1 MHAIRVVHTLLL
13 TLALAGCANLKEVR
27 DYAGEAAKLSA
38 YTELTTRFRDTYE
51 REQPY
56 LFGAAERLAQEND
69 KNRKAAYADLLKIHQ
84 RVSLY
89 MQTLA
94 RLAGEDTFDLTPEI
108 GSLASGIK
116 AYPDAGIEAK
126 HVDAVANIAKVITK
140 WLTSSYQVHAV
151 RSMIN
156 EGDADLQATLE
167 GMTAL
172 VRYYKKTND
181 NERKT
186 VLGFFEMEIPYAADA
201 PKDRLLATLARAHV
215 QAKTAEYKNAQ
226 LKYANAEQGIKS
238 IAEGHKRLH
247 ENIDKLSHAEVKG
260 MIGKFAKD
268 IKAMRENLQAV
279 RG

>member
-1 MHAIRVVHTLLL
+1 MHAMRIARVLLL
-13 TLALAGCANLKEVR
+13 TFALAGCANLKEVR

-56 LFGAAERLAQEND
+56 LFGEAERLAQEND
-69 KNRKAAYADLLKIHQ
+69 KKRKAAYADLLKIHQ

-116 AYPDAGIEAK
+116 AYPDLGIEAK
-126 HVDAVANIAKVITK
+126 QVDAVANIAKVITK
-140 WLTSSYQVHAV
+140 WITSSYQEHAV
-151 RSMIN
+151 RSMIK

-186 VLGFFEMEIPYAADA
+186 VLGFFEVEIPYADA

-226 LKYANAEQGIKS
+226 LKYAAAEQGIKS
-238 IAEGHKRLH
+238 IAEGHKRLL
-247 ENIDKLSHAEVKG
+247 ENIDKLSHAEVKS

-279 RG
+279 HG